1 MEKFGIGNE
10 TYQII
15 KVADQSFSIFKW
27 KDFELNLLL
36 FFIIVFA
43 LIDISGGQAMIIHY
57 IRRYAKKGRPFNKL
71 NLVDQVYLTNIC
83 NQLTLEQV

>member
-15 KVADQSFSIFKW
+15 KIADQSFSIFKW

-43 LIDISGGQAMIIHY
+43 LIDISGQAMIIHY

-71 NLVDQVYLTNIC
+71 ILVDQVYLTK
-83 NQLTLEQV
+83 